1 MGQQDLHRNT
11 SEFVQAGDE
20 TLRQRGYRLTPQR
33 HLILQILRD
42 EQGHL
47 TIEQLLERARQQYP
61 SATLSTVYRTLDL
74 LKELQLVREI
84 HFPGEAVTY
93 EAFIGRTHHH
103 LVCRQCGSILHLD
116 ISCQRALYEAVQ
128 QQSGFHNITMDIMS
142 TGYCSTC
149 WSQQGNDIYKAEAVP
164 TSIVD
169 DQTTTQV

>member
-1 MGQQDLHRNT
+1 
-11 SEFVQAGDE
+11 VQSGDE

-42 EQGHL
+42 EPGHL
-47 TIEQLLERARQQYP
+47 TTEQLLERARKHYP

-84 HFPGEAVTY
+84 HFPGEAVAY
-93 EAFIGRTHHH
+93 EAFLESTHHH

-116 ISCQRALYEAVQ
+116 ISLQRAFYEAVQ

-142 TGYCSTC
+142 TGYCDTC
-149 WSQQGNDIYKAEAVP
+149 WSQQQSGNICHTKVIP
-164 TSIVD
+164 TSIAH
-169 DQTTTQV
+169 DQIS

>member
-1 MGQQDLHRNT
+1 MGQQNLYGDM

-33 HLILQILRD
+33 HLILQILRNAQ
-42 EQGHL
+42 EHL
-47 TIEQLLERARQQYP
+47 TIEQLLERARQRYP

-93 EAFIGRTHHH
+93 EAFTQRTHHH

-116 ISCQRALYEAVQ
+116 MSLQRTLYEAVQ
-128 QQSGFHNITMDIMS
+128 QQFGFHNITIDIMS
-142 TGYCSTC
+142 TGYCNTC
-149 WSQQGNDIYKAEAVP
+149 WVQSNDVCNVETIP
-164 TSIVD
+164 TSSVHEQIN
-169 DQTTTQV
+169 

>member
-11 SEFVQAGDE
+11 PEFAQTGDE

-47 TIEQLLERARQQYP
+47 TIEQLLERARQRYP

-93 EAFIGRTHHH
+93 ETFIERTHHH
-103 LVCRQCGSILHLD
+103 LVCRQCGSILH
-116 ISCQRALYEAVQ
+116 LYEAVQ

-142 TGYCSTC
+142 TGYCDAC
-149 WSQQGNDIYKAEAVP
+149 WSQQQNNDVRKEEAIP
-164 TSIVD
+164 ASIVH
-169 DQTTTQV
+169 DQTN

>member
-1 MGQQDLHRNT
+1 MEQQNLHENT
-11 SEFVQAGDE
+11 SKFVQDGNE

-47 TIEQLLERARQQYP
+47 TIEQLLDRARQQYP

-84 HFPGEAVTY
+84 HFPGEAVAF
-93 EAFIGRTHHH
+93 EAFIESTHHH

-116 ISCQRALYEAVQ
+116 ISLQRAFYEAVQ
-128 QQSGFHNITMDIMS
+128 QQSGFHKITMDIMS
-142 TGYCSTC
+142 TGYCDAC
-149 WSQQGNDIYKAEAVP
+149 WSQQKSNDICKAEAVP
-164 TSIVD
+164 TARVQD
-169 DQTTTQV
+169 